1 MPATRKPRRKQDP
14 LTNLFLSEAHG
25 TFDRYERRIA
35 KCLSQLS
42 DEQIWWRPNA
52 ASNSV
57 GNLVLHL
64 CGNVRQWIISGIG
77 QTPDV
82 RERDKEFARRD
93 GVPKAKLL
101 AQLRVTMREANRVL
115 DRVSTEDLGRKYSI
129 QGFRL
134 SGLNAVSHVYEHFSH
149 HAGQIIYIT
158 KMKRGKD
165 LHFTHLP
172 LIKKRK
178 YHSNA

>member
-1 MPATRKPRRKQDP
+1 MARKPKSDS
-14 LTNLFLSEAHG
+14 LAALFLAEARG

-35 KCLSQLS
+35 RCLALLS
-42 DEQIWWRPNA
+42 DEEIWWRPNS

-64 CGNVRQWIISGIG
+64 CGNVRQWIIAGVG

-82 RERDKEFARRD
+82 RERDKEFAQREAISRTE
-93 GVPKAKLL
+93 LL
-101 AQLRVTMREANRVL
+101 AQLRTTMREANRVL
-115 DRVSTEDLGRKYSI
+115 DRVSAEDLAGKYSI

-134 SGLNAVSHVYEHFSH
+134 SGLNAISHVYEHFSH
-149 HAGQIIYIT
+149 HAGQIIYVT

-178 YHSNA
+178 